1 MFKYLKVKS
10 TANVPQKKLFKLAW
24 TVKEQEDLIHEIR
37 QLIVDMTVLKERVDD
52 PQCDIV
58 RENVARK
65 LVSMRNQLVECIKK
79 LSKHQRTAATHIFV
93 LMISTETRHHKP
105 YALTVQCLPIAAL
118 KDRQARELANEVI
131 SSMLERNM
139 KVAGT
144 KTF

>member
-1 MFKYLKVKS
+1 
-10 TANVPQKKLFKLAW
+10 
-24 TVKEQEDLIHEIR
+24 
-37 QLIVDMTVLKERVDD
+37 MTVLKERVDD

-58 RENVARK
+58 RENVASK

-93 LMISTETRHHKP
+93 LMISTETIHHKP
-105 YALTVQCLPIAAL
+105 YALPVQCLPIAAL